1 MKSWDLTS
9 IDVEVH
15 KPEVITST
23 DEARAILL
31 QLPAGE
37 QLQEHEVHERAL
49 ITIVAGE
56 ATVTTPA
63 GESVDAAAGHLFEFD
78 PKERHEVEARS
89 DVRLL
94 IVLAPW
100 PGDGHPSQLAG

>member
-9 IDVEVH
+9 IAVEPH

-23 DEARAILL
+23 DEARAIVI

-37 QLQEHEVHERAL
+37 ALQEHEVHERAL
-49 ITIVAGE
+49 VTIVAGE

-63 GESVDAAAGHLFEFD
+63 GDKVDASAGHLFEFD
-78 PKERHEVEARS
+78 PQERHEVEARS

-94 IVLAPW
+94 IVLTPW
-100 PGDGHPSQLAG
+100 PGDGHPSLASG

>member
-9 IDVEVH
+9 IGVEPH
-15 KPEVITST
+15 KPEVITSS
-23 DEARAILL
+23 DEARAIVI

-37 QLQEHEVHERAL
+37 QLQEHEVHERSL
-49 ITIVAGE
+49 VTIVAGE

-63 GESVDAAAGHLFEFD
+63 GERVDAAAGHLFEFD
-78 PKERHEVEARS
+78 PQERHEVEAKS

-100 PGDGHPSQLAG
+100 PGDGHPSQVAG